1 MNKEIRHNLTGP
13 VASIRT
19 PFLQDGQIDQKSL
32 KNYVEFFIEAGSR
45 TLLLTWG
52 DSLYSILTDQEIA
65 EITKIVAKQSAGR
78 AMVVAAERN
87 WGTATVVEFSKYAKE
102 VKADVLMI
110 TPPDW
115 AGSCTPET
123 LVRHYA
129 AASKHIPVMLIT
141 ATFMPRGEAF
151 GLETI
156 KKVRDEVP
164 GVVAIKDDWCGAF
177 GRKMSLLV
185 YDDWAVFSGGQKQ
198 NHLDLHS
205 YGCDGYLSTFI
216 TFKPQ
221 ISHTYWT
228 AIQEEN
234 FKKAKEI
241 IQTYDLPLFEFI
253 GPREGGFDA
262 WFHGIYEIYGLAQR
276 WRRPPYYSLSDTDM
290 EKLKDFLTKSNLL

>member
-32 KNYVEFFIEAGSR
+32 RNYVEFFIEAGSR

-65 EITKIVAKQSAGR
+65 EITKIVAEQSAER

-123 LVRHYA
+123 LVQHYA
-129 AASKHIPVMLIT
+129 AASRHIPVMLIT

-205 YGCDGYLSTFI
+205 YGLSLI
-216 TFKPQ
+216 H
-221 ISHTYWT
+221 I
-228 AIQEEN
+228 
-234 FKKAKEI
+234 
-241 IQTYDLPLFEFI
+241 
-253 GPREGGFDA
+253 
-262 WFHGIYEIYGLAQR
+262 
-276 WRRPPYYSLSDTDM
+276 
-290 EKLKDFLTKSNLL
+290 